1 MYPYLKGK
9 KYGLFQ
15 NKKWFIAKQ
24 IIILP
29 YHEKKLQL
37 KKSKLKPFFNKR
49 L

>member
-1 MYPYLKGK
+1 MDF
-9 KYGLFQ
+9 FQ
-15 NKKWFIAKQ
+15 KKKWFIAKQ